1 MDRVKKSQG
10 RSVAPA
16 LGAQRRSAVRAWSCH
31 AFAGW
36 GHWPAVVARVWCR
49 RQVPE
54 AGCRGQVPGGGC
66 RKLDAVG
73 QWLLELLAVIPSL
86 SPLLPWWN

>member
-49 RQVPE
+49 RQVP
-54 AGCRGQVPGGGC
+54 GGSC

-73 QWLLELLAVIPSL
+73 LWLLELLAVIPSL